1 MRRAPSTACVPS
13 FSPLLDRHCGRRCGK
28 MPSAMLIV
36 HHLGRSQSERIV
48 WLCEELGID
57 YELKR
62 YERDPVTRLAPPEY
76 KALHPIGTAP
86 VITDGNM
93 VLGESGAIVEYLIQ
107 QYGGGRLARRAGHPE
122 YAGYLYWLHFAN
134 GSFQALLHRTLVARR
149 LEPPPEHRLLAD
161 LQKRLDRALE
171 YLDRRLG
178 EADYL
183 AGNELTAADIMIVFS
198 LTTMRSFAPYEL
210 KPYSNILSYLRRIA
224 SREAYQRAMRKGDP
238 GMTLLL
244 D

>member
-1 MRRAPSTACVPS
+1 
-13 FSPLLDRHCGRRCGK
+13 
-28 MPSAMLIV
+28 MLTV

-76 KALHPIGTAP
+76 KALHPVGTAP
-86 VITDGNM
+86 VISDGEL
-93 VLGESGAIVEYLIQ
+93 VLGESGAIIEYIIAK
-107 QYGGGRLARRAGHPE
+107 YGGGRLARHAGHPE
-122 YAGYLYWLHFAN
+122 FASYLYWLHYAN

-149 LEPPPEHRLLAD
+149 LEPPPEHRILLD
-161 LQKRLDRALE
+161 LQARLDRT
-171 YLDRRLG
+171 LDFINRRLG

-183 AGNELTAADIMIVFS
+183 AGRELTAADIMMVFS
-198 LTTMRSFAPYEL
+198 LTTMRTFTAYDL
-210 KPYSNILSYLRRIA
+210 KPYPQILAYLRRIGA
-224 SREAYQRAMRKGDP
+224 REVYQRAMRKGDP
-238 GMTLLL
+238 GMTPVL